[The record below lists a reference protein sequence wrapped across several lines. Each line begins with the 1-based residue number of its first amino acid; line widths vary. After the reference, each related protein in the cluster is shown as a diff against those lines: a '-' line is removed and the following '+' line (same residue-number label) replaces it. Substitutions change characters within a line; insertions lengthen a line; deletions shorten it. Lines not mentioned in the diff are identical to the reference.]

1 MNNPFRSK
9 EWQRSVK
16 KENRLY
22 PSEFC
27 MSMADPNGIFVK
39 LEEINQMISEG
50 VLTVDFEKLEQRIY
64 NRTVIKVG

>member
-1 MNNPFRSK
+1 MT
-9 EWQRSVK
+9 
-16 KENRLY
+16 
-22 PSEFC
+22 
-27 MSMADPNGIFVK
+27 DPNGIFVK

>member
-9 EWQRSVK
+9 LWQHTIK
-16 KENRLY
+16 EENRLY
-22 PSEFC
+22 PSEFY
-27 MSMADPNGIFVK
+27 MSMTDPNGIFVK

>member
-1 MNNPFRSK
+1 MNSPFRSK
-9 EWQRSVK
+9 EWQRTI
-16 KENRLY
+16 KETNKLY

-27 MSMADPNGIFVK
+27 MSMSDLNGIFVK
-39 LEEINQMISEG
+39 LEEINDMISEG